1 MKIESIRLKNYRSFQ
16 NLILNDLPE
25 LAIFVGANGTGKSTL
40 FDVFGFLSDALK
52 NNIRQS
58 LSKRG
63 GFKEVISRGQEGLI
77 EIELQL
83 RLEIVKKRAFGYL
96 PS

>member
-16 NLILNDLPE
+16 DLTLNDLPE

-52 NNIRQS
+52 NNVRQA
-58 LSKRG
+58 LTKRG
-63 GFKEVISRGQEGLI
+63 GFKEVISRGQTGLI
-77 EIELQL
+77 EVELQF
-83 RLEIVKKRAFGYL
+83 RLEIVK
-96 PS
+96 S